1 MSEKSFHPTQSPPE
15 SVNVS
20 LLLAHL
26 TTALE
31 EERGYADALAGGPRP
46 LDGQSPDGVRE
57 NIPEWRLQ
65 IVSWLFEVSFDGV
78 GRGYSGSRVAA

>member
-1 MSEKSFHPTQSPPE
+1 MFQSAVRPSSTQLPADSC
-15 SVNVS
+15 NVS

-31 EERGYADALAGGPRP
+31 EERGYAAALSGGPRP
-46 LDGQSPDGVRE
+46 LDGQAPDGVRE

-65 IVSWLFEVSFDGV
+65 IVSWLFEVSLGV
-78 GRGYSGSRVAA
+78 GWEGPWRVS